1 MSLVSVARI
10 NHSRPQSLRSIWP
23 AAGIERLW
31 EQPFQACAIDEDYV
45 RPDGQNSVISFVF
58 SKWLLPEL
66 SIPAAGQK
74 DRRLWGR
81 EWINTFSIKLP
92 KVSSVPLPHPSV
104 IPITENNIV
113 SRTFDLSFINYILP
127 KSVFVITCFISK
139 YLHSYTV
146 STARCG
152 VLSYPK
158 VFSVHS
164 WSDVQNCCTLKI
176 KLEVKWKFL

>member
-1 MSLVSVARI
+1 MSRMTVVRI
-10 NHSRPQSLRSIWP
+10 
-23 AAGIERLW
+23 
-31 EQPFQACAIDEDYV
+31 Y
-45 RPDGQNSVISFVF
+45 
-58 SKWLLPEL
+58 
-66 SIPAAGQK
+66 
-74 DRRLWGR
+74 
-81 EWINTFSIKLP
+81 TFSIKLP
-92 KVSSVPLPHPSV
+92 KISSVPLPHPSV

-127 KSVFVITCFISK
+127 KSVLVLTCFISK